1 MGCYK
6 VLPTF
11 SCTRFMQLFGPEV
24 DTVTQQRARIYR
36 LATLGAG
43 TFVHLMVCWTVLS
56 IGYMEIAPIQFLGL
70 ASLASAG
77 FLLFALAITMEWNL
91 SLEDP
96 DMSLAQMIW
105 AVSVVIMTAYFV
117 NEFKP
122 VVVLSGLAFIVIG
135 ANRLTKKELI
145 LFAVYA
151 LVAYGLSVTYKA
163 QFDSLSWITEIVV
176 MIAFSLVLVFGPV
189 LYRFEMTMVEN
200 VLVDKNAELSS
211 ALARIRE
218 LAVRDELT
226 GAYNRRFLK
235 DFLLQQ
241 KAMADRRDYQFTLC
255 YVDLDF
261 FKRVNDRFGHT
272 TGDHVLRGFSDIAMT
287 ILREVDCVARI
298 GGEEFVLVLSGTP
311 QREAVIAVQ
320 RIAQQLGDLQ
330 VSPIEPHYRIT
341 ASMGI
346 TEYKAGED
354 IEQSMDRADRAL
366 YDAKRTGRNK
376 IVIADV
382 DQTI

>member
-1 MGCYK
+1 
-6 VLPTF
+6 
-11 SCTRFMQLFGPEV
+11 MQLFGPEV
-24 DTVTQQRARIYR
+24 DTVTQQRARMYR

-43 TFVHLMVCWTVLS
+43 TFVHLMVCWTVFS
-56 IGYMEIAPIQFLGL
+56 IGFMAIQPMQFLGL
-70 ASLASAG
+70 ASLSMAG
-77 FLLFALAITMEWNL
+77 FLLLALAIMMEWNL

-96 DMSLAQMIW
+96 DMSLPQMIW
-105 AVSVVIMTAYFV
+105 AISVVIMTAYFV
-117 NEFKP
+117 TEFKP

-135 ANRLTKKELI
+135 ANRLSQKELVI
-145 LFAVYA
+145 FAVYA
-151 LVAYGLSVTYKA
+151 LVAYGLSTTYKA
-163 QFDSLSWITEIVV
+163 QVDDLAWITEVVV
-176 MIAFSLVLVFGPV
+176 MIAFALVLVFGPV

-226 GAYNRRFLK
+226 GAYNRRYLK

-241 KAMADRRDYQFTLC
+241 KAMADRRDYHFTLC

-272 TGDHVLRGFSDIAMT
+272 TGDHVLKGFADIAMT

-311 QREAVIAVQ
+311 QRDAVVAVQ
-320 RIAQQLGDLQ
+320 RIAEQLSAMQ
-330 VSPIEPHYRIT
+330 VSPIEPQYRIT

-346 TEYKAGED
+346 TEYKAGE
-354 IEQSMDRADRAL
+354 EVELSMDRADKAL